1 MSNLSELLPSGA
13 GGKTAEFVASGTLT
27 NGQAVIL
34 NSNGSVTAVGLTP
47 SSGVVI
53 PETSSPVN
61 FDSGDAQDVA
71 SQFHPTRTN
80 VLVISYRDGGNS
92 NYGTCVVGTVN
103 GSSISFGTPVV
114 FESAA
119 SYHIAM
125 RFDPSNPTKFVA
137 AYMDQGNSNYGT
149 AIMGAIAGDN
159 ALTFGS
165 PSVFNSASTADKLS
179 VDFIASNKFAI
190 AYQDSGNSEYGT
202 AIVGTVS
209 GSNISYG
216 SEYAFNSGSTYE
228 VQMKADPNNSNVF
241 VVIYLDSGD
250 SNKGKS
256 RVGTVSGSTIS
267 YGSVAIYSS
276 ASISGSQTNQLS
288 FDKNTANKLIILFVS
303 SSALKG
309 VIATRSSTN
318 LSFGSAAT
326 IKGNNVTFTS
336 VSYNPN
342 TANQLVVA
350 YRNNGDAN
358 KGTATVCTV
367 SSSTINV
374 GASYIYNPVRAN
386 YNSLAFD
393 SNNSGKF
400 AVSFNNATGPVGS
413 SILGNLSGTIN
424 TTNLTATN
432 FIGIPDKAYASGD
445 TATVAVQGGVST
457 NQTSLTV
464 GSTYFVQ
471 DNGTLGTSAGTVT
484 VEAGRAMS
492 ATSILIKGNK

>member
-1 MSNLSELLPSGA
+1 MSALDELLPSGGA
-13 GGKTAEFVASGTLT
+13 QNVVDFVASGTLS
-27 NGQAVIL
+27 NGQTVIL

-71 SQFHPTRTN
+71 SQFHPTRSN

-92 NYGTCVVGTVN
+92 SYGTCVVGVVS
-103 GSSISFGTPVV
+103 GSSISFSTPVV

-125 RFDPSNPTKFVA
+125 RFDPSNPTKFVV

-432 FIGIPDKAYASGD
+432 LIGISAEAIASG
-445 TATVAVQGGVST
+445 ATGKINVLGGLSEGQSSLTPAQIYYVQGNGSISTVST
-457 NQTSLTV
+457 SPAQKI
-464 GSTYFVQ
+464 GQ
-471 DNGTLGTSAGTVT
+471 
-484 VEAGRAMS
+484 AMS
-492 ATSILIKGNK
+492 ATTLNIKDL